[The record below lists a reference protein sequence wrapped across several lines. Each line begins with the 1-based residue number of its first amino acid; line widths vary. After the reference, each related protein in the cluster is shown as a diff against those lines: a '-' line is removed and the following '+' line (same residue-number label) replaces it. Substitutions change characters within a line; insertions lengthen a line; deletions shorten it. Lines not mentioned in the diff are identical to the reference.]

1 MAPIADAD
9 VYDNIQFADIP
20 PFSKGVPTAPL
31 LRISLSKLAN
41 GDVNEQNRLWEACCD
56 IGFFYLDMRMND
68 GPVNVDGVKENEIDG
83 DKILREKDE
92 LFDLMKDIY
101 ALPKVEK
108 DKYNRTAE
116 GIYFG

>member
-1 MAPIADAD
+1 MVPTADAD
-9 VYDNIQFADIP
+9 VYDDLQFPDIP

-41 GDVNEQNRLWEACCD
+41 GDIKEQDRLWEACCD

-68 GPVNVDGVKENEIDG
+68 SPVNVDDVKENEIDG
-83 DKILREKDE
+83 DAILKEKDQ
-92 LFDLMKDIY
+92 LFDLMKVIY
-101 ALPKVEK
+101 ALPKDEK
-108 DKYNRTAE
+108 EKYNRTAE